1 MQGGNGVR
9 FGWFALGHIVW
20 SVLCSAP
27 MLNLLDGEVIPAAIG
42 TAVMMLGYLLVG
54 WLVARFRRWPVPTK
68 RQSLIAVMLPTGIAW
83 LWAGTTAL
91 TLSTEVISVAAVL
104 GLPAFW
110 LASPSLLFIMT
121 FVPWLAEMLN
131 MTGFVDTVIP
141 LLGVGIFFSGLLPP
155 LLFWVGSWLYSVSK
169 KTPETE

>member
-9 FGWFALGHIVW
+9 FGMFAAAHILW
-20 SVLCSAP
+20 SLLCSWP
-27 MLNLLDGEVIPAAIG
+27 MLQLLDGKEVSALIG
-42 TAVMMLGYLLVG
+42 TTVMMFGYLPLG
-54 WLVARFRRWPVPTK
+54 WIAARCFCWPVPTRK
-68 RQSLIAVMLPTGIAW
+68 QGIRAVLLPAGIAW
-83 LWAGTTAL
+83 LWAGMAAVGL
-91 TLSTEVISVAAVL
+91 YTEELAVAAVF
-104 GLPAFW
+104 GMPAFF

-141 LLGVGIFFSGLLPP
+141 LLGVGIFFAGLLPP
-155 LLFWVGSWLYSVSK
+155 LLFFAGSWLYSIGK